1 MKGIN
6 WQDMRMHD
14 LESIAE
20 DCENRMSDINAQIE
34 MAEDEG
40 DTGLVND
47 LKDEYNE
54 LARKRDKAMNEWG
67 LLDEGFTPGSDPDYY
82 YPSPLDIA
90 AGWV

>member
-1 MKGIN
+1 MRGIN
-6 WQDMRMHD
+6 WQDARMSD

-40 DTGLVND
+40 DTGLVAD
-47 LKDEYNE
+47 LKDEYDE
-54 LARKRDKAMNEWG
+54 LARKRDNAMNEWG
-67 LLDEGFTPGSDPDYY
+67 LLDEGFTPGHDPDYY

-90 AGWV
+90 AGWF